1 MTDHMQSQKKKKK
14 GRIILLLYHACLT
27 VQIQT
32 LWNKLLVS
40 TRILR
45 RMLLDGLLC
54 NTKNYVE
61 PETGKLGLR
70 PSAII
75 IIIIRGQLSN
85 IHEWRLIL
93 KALNKKKV
101 ESDSLGSKGQCMVMN
116 REEIN
121 KTRVKV
127 KICIENVCYISI

>member
-1 MTDHMQSQKKKKK
+1 MQDPKKKNQYAKIIDDRSYAKSKKKKEKK
-14 GRIILLLYHACLT
+14 GEDYSLLYHACLT

-32 LWNKLLVS
+32 LWNKLFVS

-45 RMLLDGLLC
+45 SMLLDGLLC

-75 IIIIRGQLSN
+75 IIRGQLSN

-93 KALNKKKV
+93 QALKKKMV
-101 ESDSLGSKGQCMVMN
+101 ESDSLGNEGKYMVMN
-116 REEIN
+116 R
-121 KTRVKV
+121 
-127 KICIENVCYISI
+127 

>member
-1 MTDHMQSQKKKKK
+1 MCKNNRWQIICKVKKKKKK

-93 KALNKKKV
+93 QALKKKWWNLIPWAMRGNIW
-101 ESDSLGSKGQCMVMN
+101 SWTAK
-116 REEIN
+116 
-121 KTRVKV
+121 K
-127 KICIENVCYISI
+127 SIKHE

>member
-1 MTDHMQSQKKKKK
+1 MQKSSMTDHMQSQKKKEKK
-14 GRIILLLYHACLT
+14 GEDYSLLYHACLT

-32 LWNKLLVS
+32 LWNKLFVS

-75 IIIIRGQLSN
+75 IIRGQLSN

-93 KALNKKKV
+93 KAFFFKKGWNLIPWAIRGNIWSWIAK
-101 ESDSLGSKGQCMVMN
+101 K
-116 REEIN
+116 
-121 KTRVKV
+121 
-127 KICIENVCYISI
+127 SIKHE

>member
-1 MTDHMQSQKKKKK
+1 MQSQKKKKK

-32 LWNKLLVS
+32 LWNKLFVS

-45 RMLLDGLLC
+45 SMLLDGLLC

-75 IIIIRGQLSN
+75 IIRGQLSN

-93 KALNKKKV
+93 QALKKKMV
-101 ESDSLGSKGQCMVMN
+101 ESDSLGNEGKYMVMN
-116 REEIN
+116 R
-121 KTRVKV
+121 
-127 KICIENVCYISI
+127 